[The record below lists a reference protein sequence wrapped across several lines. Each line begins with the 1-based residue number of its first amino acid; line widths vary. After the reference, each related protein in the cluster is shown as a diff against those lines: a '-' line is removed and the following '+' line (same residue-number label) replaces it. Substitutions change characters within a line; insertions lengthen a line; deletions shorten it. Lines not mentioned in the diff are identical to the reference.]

1 MVYERLLFT
10 KKKIKIANNLRLK
23 DKEATQTSI
32 QTHKHEDI
40 FLYLY
45 ICLICNNLELW
56 AALQNIHSNSQTSIY
71 N

>member
-1 MVYERLLFT
+1 MKGFYSL

-32 QTHKHEDI
+32 QTQKHEDI

-45 ICLICNNLELW
+45 ICLIYNNLGLS
-56 AALQNIHSNSQTSIY
+56 AAY
-71 N
+71 